1 MHGDEDS
8 LYTLKLTRII
18 NGIALLDPNKIYKIL
33 TFYNL
38 KRIKNIIDHNSVMA
52 NSRDGDQIYLRYLII
67 FKYVLRTIK
76 LIFII
81 MSVSYFLGVIWYLF
95 SFEIYHHKEEEL
107 ERLDSSIYNTET
119 FITSFDLDPHEPK
132 RTNPHN
138 MSLLMYFAYTTLSTV
153 GFGDF
158 NPRSDSERLFCILIL
173 LLGVAIFGLI
183 LGNFDEIIRRFHNL
197 DHEFENEDELNKF
210 FDTLKH

>member
-1 MHGDEDS
+1 M
-8 LYTLKLTRII
+8 
-18 NGIALLDPNKIYKIL
+18 
-33 TFYNL
+33 
-38 KRIKNIIDHNSVMA
+38 
-52 NSRDGDQIYLRYLII
+52 
-67 FKYVLRTIK
+67 
-76 LIFII
+76 
-81 MSVSYFLGVIWYLF
+81 
-95 SFEIYHHKEEEL
+95 
-107 ERLDSSIYNTET
+107 
-119 FITSFDLDPHEPK
+119 DPHEPK

-210 FDTLKH
+210 FDTLKHQYNDGIDFNIDLRRKFEKYFRYRWQHDRN